1 MYLLWMCRFWSCIEI
16 MGISWWLKYP
26 YIQMDEK
33 KELLGKG
40 LVDRGSQ
47 IPSEKISPL
56 LISKALWCLLDMNLN
71 KFQEIV
77 KDRGGLQS
85 MGSQRVWHDLG
96 TEYNNGVCI
105 NYCLW
110 TTYWSISST
119 EYLSVF
125 ILMII
130 WKILVFLFEKV
141 TSYNGWEKCF

>member
-1 MYLLWMCRFWSCIEI
+1 MYWNYGDLLMTQ
-16 MGISWWLKYP
+16 ISLYP
-26 YIQMDEK
+26 NGWEK
-33 KELLGKG
+33 GVVGKRTCG
-40 LVDRGSQ
+40 QRISNP
-47 IPSEKISPL
+47 ITEKISPL

-85 MGSQRVWHDLG
+85 MGSQRVRHNLA